1 MRRGLVLA
9 LTAALL
15 CAVPILGQ
23 FDAKDWQWRATLA
36 PPERAGVVALPLD
49 GTLYDALMNPPHD
62 LRVVDAGGGLIPH
75 AVRCGRTSPVTE
87 TVARPVRVLNRTFAE
102 GHSRAVLDFGA
113 AVLKNKLQILVSG
126 ENYLRKV
133 TVEVGDDQTSWETL
147 GRNLLLFDIKTPEE
161 SHREDTLAVSENNFR
176 YIRLTVESSMNE
188 AEPVVI
194 QGVNAFYE
202 EPAGNPQ
209 LEGVPIV
216 SRNIVQD
223 EKAKTTTLT
232 LDLGFRNLPLQ
243 EVSLK
248 IGNAAF
254 QRSYR
259 IAGRN
264 TRTHKIYRSAEEA
277 WRADEIETPWSLVAQ
292 GTLHRL
298 NEGKAIE
305 STGAPIPQAAFRYL
319 QITIDNGD
327 DAPLDILDVTL
338 LRRTCSLIF
347 ESRPGALYT
356 LYGGN
361 SAAGSPDY
369 DYSKTLMAMDID
381 GIPKLAVGTI
391 EMLRHAAPTIP
402 WSEQHPNVMT
412 AILVGVVLA
421 MLWMIIPA
429 LRSVRAKSGD
439 QQ

>member
-1 MRRGLVLA
+1 VRRNLILA
-9 LTAALL
+9 LAGVLL

-23 FDAKDWQWRATLA
+23 FDDKDWQWRATLA
-36 PPERAGVVALPLD
+36 SPEHAGVVALPLD
-49 GTLYDALMNPPHD
+49 GTLYDALMDPPHD
-62 LRVVDAGGGLIPH
+62 LRVVDSSGNLVPH
-75 AVRCGRTSPVTE
+75 AVRCGRTSAATQ
-87 TVARPVRVLNRTFAE
+87 TIARPVRILNRTFDE
-102 GHSRAVLDFGA
+102 GHSRAVLDFGER
-113 AVLKNKLQILVSG
+113 VLKNKLQILVSG
-126 ENYLRKV
+126 QNYLRKV
-133 TVEVGDDQTSWETL
+133 TVEGGDDQTSWETL

-161 SHREDTLAVSENNFR
+161 SHRTDTLAVSENNFR
-176 YIRLTVESSMNE
+176 YLRLTVESSTNE

-202 EPAGNPQ
+202 EPAGTPQ
-209 LEGVPIV
+209 LEQLLIA
-216 SRNIVQD
+216 SRNVVQD
-223 EKAKTTTLT
+223 DKAKTTTLI

-243 EVSLK
+243 EVFLT

-264 TRTHKIYRSAEEA
+264 TLTHKIYQRAEES
-277 WRADEIETPWSLVAQ
+277 WRAQEIETPWSLVAQ
-292 GTLHRL
+292 GTLQRRL
-298 NEGKAIE
+298 NEGKVIE
-305 STGAPIPQAAFRYL
+305 STGTSIPQAAFRYL

-327 DAPLDILDVTL
+327 DAPLDIRDVSV

-347 ESRPGALYT
+347 ESRSGVSYT

-361 SAAGSPDY
+361 SGAGSPDY
-369 DYSKTLMAMDID
+369 DFSKTLMAVDLD

-391 EMLRHAAPTIP
+391 EMLHHAAPTIP
-402 WSEQHPNVMT
+402 WSEQHPNVLT

-429 LRSVRAKSGD
+429 LRAVRAKSSN
-439 QQ
+439 